1 MKKLFTAAGLSIL
14 FITAAPALAAS
25 SDTACPVEDGWSES
39 TTCDNGAYCTDDYA
53 DCYDEDT
60 YCGNR
65 PHHRGYWRGCNAGER
80 YCW

>member
-14 FITAAPALAAS
+14 FITAAPPLAAS
-25 SDTACPVEDGWSES
+25 SDTACPVEDCWSES

-65 PHHRGYWRGCNAGER
+65 PHQRGYWRGCNAGER